1 MLKDV
6 SYGAVSAY
14 MAISPGQYTIA
25 MRGGLNACAAR
36 TALRQA
42 APVGAVDGA
51 VAYSGT
57 RPPGCTHACFVGT
70 GQHDWGPRSSGGAV

>member
-14 MAISPGQYTIA
+14 MAVSPGQYTVA

-42 APVGAVDGA
+42 APVGAADGA
-51 VAYSGT
+51 VAYGRT
-57 RPPGCTHACFVGT
+57 RPPGCTHACFAGT
-70 GQHDWGPRSSGGAV
+70 GQHD